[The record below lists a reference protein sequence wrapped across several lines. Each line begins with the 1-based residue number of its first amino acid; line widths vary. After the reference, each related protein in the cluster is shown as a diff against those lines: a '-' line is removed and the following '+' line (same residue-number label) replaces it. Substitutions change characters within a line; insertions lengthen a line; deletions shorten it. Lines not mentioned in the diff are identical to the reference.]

1 MKIYTLTAAAA
12 LLVSGPVFAMDPPL
26 MQGNFSANV
35 EQAASSHVDQNVQS
49 SNVDRMTTA
58 SFGEMR
64 TGEMAAANATDGR
77 AYSTPVF
84 PWEYP
89 GGR

>member
-26 MQGNFSANV
+26 MLGDFSANV
-35 EQAASSHVDQNVQS
+35 EEATSSYVDQRTQS
-49 SNVDRMTTA
+49 SNIDRMTTA
-58 SFGEMR
+58 SMGEMR
-64 TGEMAAANATDGR
+64 TGEMWSANAPEGR
-77 AYSTPVF
+77 EFSTPVF